1 MSDYEVVSGKR
12 MNEVK
17 EKEIEI
23 QSPRKDRILDASIE
37 NFDKILDLAADI
49 VEVRKM
55 KVQSDA
61 IIKKLAEDRKY
72 LLAEAEAYVLK
83 KQSDTDQMVEKMN
96 FIKDMMDQ
104 FYKHNDNKISGDEF
118 SKIMRDIIKEIG
130 NL

>member
-1 MSDYEVVSGKR
+1 MSDFEVVSGRR

-17 EKEIEI
+17 AKELELPIVREDI
-23 QSPRKDRILDASIE
+23 ILDAAIN
-37 NFDKILDLAADI
+37 NFDKILDLASDI
-49 VEVRKM
+49 VEMAKM

-61 IIKKLAEDRKY
+61 IIRKMAEDRKD
-72 LLAEAEAYVLK
+72 LLAEAESYVMK
-83 KQSDTDQMVEKMN
+83 KQSDTEQMVEKMN
-96 FIKDMMDQ
+96 FIKDMMNQ